1 MVALI
6 ENPGTIE
13 EIAKFFKKKRANSA
27 DLDINIL
34 FFVHIS
40 ITSIRVSWR
49 FLKSEQTF
57 HKSSFL
63 VFVTNIPWSSSRPSP
78 TSRAKNFASK
88 IYSLKFT
95 FSVSVV
101 SGESATFQ
109 DGRRT
114 RIKSFAI
121 LTSQIDTINFYLDYI
136 TVIISPLDR
145 CERIQ
150 IGVGAYPGCF
160 EFTDVRKSARCKF
173 WSSNLHC
180 GQPNWWRELTGKHT
194 AVATE

>member
-1 MVALI
+1 M
-6 ENPGTIE
+6 
-13 EIAKFFKKKRANSA
+13 
-27 DLDINIL
+27 
-34 FFVHIS
+34 
-40 ITSIRVSWR
+40 
-49 FLKSEQTF
+49 
-57 HKSSFL
+57 
-63 VFVTNIPWSSSRPSP
+63 
-78 TSRAKNFASK
+78 
-88 IYSLKFT
+88 
-95 FSVSVV
+95 VSVV